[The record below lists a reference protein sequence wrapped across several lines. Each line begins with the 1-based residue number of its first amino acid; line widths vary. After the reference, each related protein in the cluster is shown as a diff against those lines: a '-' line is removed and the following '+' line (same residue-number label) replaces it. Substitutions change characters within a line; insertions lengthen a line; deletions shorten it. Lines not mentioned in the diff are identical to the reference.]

1 MIKITEMWGIV
12 EGLTRLNERRV
23 RNQKL
28 EEETTLIRENNRIE
42 DTLKEQRSEDL
53 RPQELPMDAVLVL
66 QKSME
71 VSRDDI
77 ADDEQRAETQ
87 RNDIK
92 S

>member
-42 DTLKEQRSEDL
+42 DTLKEQRSEDI

-71 VSRDDI
+71 VRRDDI
-77 ADDEQRAETQ
+77 ADDKQRAETQ